1 MEIRPIISTMLR
13 NKTAPLL
20 IAAQVAL
27 TLAIICNALYIIR
40 DRLATAA
47 RPSGVDE
54 QNVAHIRF
62 YPHRK
67 IADLRGMQDRDIE
80 AIRGIPGVVSVA
92 QVNQIAMSQSGWN
105 IGGLTTEKDIG
116 TDISTGYYFSQHS
129 LVDTLGL
136 TLVAGRDFVETDFI
150 ENDPEKEQKTPPNI
164 ILTEALAKRL
174 FDSAEAAIGKD
185 IYLGSGPENE
195 PVRVVGVVDHLQTPG
210 APADN
215 QRAEQSSIAPIRWL
229 DGYTMYAVR
238 AEPGRL
244 DAVMTEVEKKLLAL
258 SSDRVLLDRRTMTEV
273 RENRY
278 AGEKMMAGLLIGVT
292 VFLLLITASGIVGMA
307 SLWVNQRR
315 KQIGV
320 RRALGAQKGDILR
333 YFLVENVLITT
344 GGIVVGLALA
354 IGLNNLLVAELEIPR
369 LPVSYLLGA
378 MAGMWVLGLASVFGP
393 AWRAAAVPPA
403 IATRTA

>member
-40 DRLATAA
+40 DRLSTAA

-62 YPHRK
+62 YPHRE

-80 AIRGIPGVVSVA
+80 AIRAIPGVVAAA

-105 IGGLTTEKDIG
+105 TGGLTTDKDVP
-116 TDISTGYYFSQHS
+116 TDINTGYYFGQHS
-129 LVDTLGL
+129 LVDALGL
-136 TLVAGRDFVETDFI
+136 ELIAGRDFLDTEII
-150 ENDPEKEQKTPPNI
+150 EIDPEKDQKTPSVI
-164 ILTEALAKRL
+164 ILTKALAERL
-174 FDSAEAAIGKD
+174 FDSPEAAIGKD

-195 PVRVVGVVDHLQTPG
+195 PVRVVGVVRQLQNPG
-210 APADN
+210 SPADA
-215 QRAEQSSIAPIRWL
+215 RAENSSIVPVRWL

-244 DAVMTEVEKKLLAL
+244 DQVMTEVEKKLLSL

-278 AGEKMMAGLLIGVT
+278 SGEKMMAGLLIAVT
-292 VFLLLITASGIVGMA
+292 AFLLLITASGIVGMA

-320 RRALGAQKGDILR
+320 RRALGAQKRDILR

-344 GGIVVGLALA
+344 GGIVAGLALA
-354 IGLNNLLVAELEIPR
+354 LALNNFLVTELEIPR
-369 LPVSYLLGA
+369 LPVEYLA
-378 MAGMWVLGLASVFGP
+378 VTMVAMWVLGLLAVFGP